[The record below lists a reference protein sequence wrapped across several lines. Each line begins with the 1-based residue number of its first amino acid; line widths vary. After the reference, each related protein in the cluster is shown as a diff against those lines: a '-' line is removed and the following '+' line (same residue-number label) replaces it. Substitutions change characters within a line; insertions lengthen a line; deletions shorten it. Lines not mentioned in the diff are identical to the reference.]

1 MAALRSAGRTGAT
14 AILAGLLLCA
24 AAGAEPPA
32 ERLARHALGR
42 ADAAERLGLCLQ
54 DHARTLKGL
63 AERLLAAE
71 DAAEREVLRA
81 ELRAAHRALDE
92 CLPPAPGGQPRCNP
106 LPPAHLTP
114 PPRSAAPAGALRLQV
129 VAVDPGM
136 AAASHGDARTRS
148 LRRALS
154 RQLEAARPRLLG
166 CYRPALARD
175 PALAGAAVFKLS
187 FAAGG
192 RVETAKLLSTSLAN
206 VSVAGC
212 TGQRLEALRFAA
224 DRTPAGATAVVKL
237 GFAPAD

>member
-71 DAAEREVLRA
+71 DAAKREVLRA

-92 CLPPAPGGQPRCNP
+92 CLPRRPPASRAAIPCRRPTSRRRRDPQP
-106 LPPAHLTP
+106 LPARCDCRWWRSIRAWPRPATAT
-114 PPRSAAPAGALRLQV
+114 RAPAA
-129 VAVDPGM
+129 
-136 AAASHGDARTRS
+136 
-148 LRRALS
+148 
-154 RQLEAARPRLLG
+154 
-166 CYRPALARD
+166 C
-175 PALAGAAVFKLS
+175 AG
-187 FAAGG
+187 
-192 RVETAKLLSTSLAN
+192 R
-206 VSVAGC
+206 
-212 TGQRLEALRFAA
+212 
-224 DRTPAGATAVVKL
+224 
-237 GFAPAD
+237 

>member
-1 MAALRSAGRTGAT
+1 MLAAHIPGWSEFFAISGA
-14 AILAGLLLCA
+14 LLLCTA
-24 AAGAEPPA
+24 ADAEPPA
-32 ERLARHALGR
+32 ERLGRHALGR

-54 DHARTLKGL
+54 DHARTLKDL
-63 AERLLAAE
+63 AEQLLAAE
-71 DAAEREVLRA
+71 GAAQRESLRA
-81 ELRAAHRALDE
+81 ELRAAHRALDA
-92 CLPPAPGGQPRCNP
+92 CLPPAPDGQPRCNP
-106 LPPAHLTP
+106 LPPARLA
-114 PPRSAAPAGALRLQV
+114 PPRRPAAPAGALRLKV

-148 LRRALS
+148 LRDELNR
-154 RQLEAARPRLLG
+154 RLEVARPRLLG

-212 TGQRLEALRFAA
+212 TGQRIEALRFAA
-224 DRTPAGATAVVKL
+224 DSVPAGATAVIQL